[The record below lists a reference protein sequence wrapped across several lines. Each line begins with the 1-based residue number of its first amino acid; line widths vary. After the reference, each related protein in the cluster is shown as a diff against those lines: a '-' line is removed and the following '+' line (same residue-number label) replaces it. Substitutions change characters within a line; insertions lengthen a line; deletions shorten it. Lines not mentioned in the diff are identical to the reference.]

1 MSAGVGPPAAAD
13 DGASGAPHRAPFD
26 AVPTH
31 VSFPEMEQRILS
43 LWRERDIFRRSV
55 DERPADRIFSFY
67 EGPPTANGSPGIH
80 HVLARVFKDLI
91 PRYRTMRGD
100 RVPRKGGWDTHGLPV
115 ELEVER
121 ELGLTTKRDIEAYGI
136 EAFNR
141 RCRESVFRY
150 VREFQELTERV
161 GFWIDTD
168 DPYVTYDREYV
179 ESCWWIFRQLWDRDL
194 MFRDF
199 RVTPHCPRCETSLSS
214 HEVALGYREETP
226 DPSVTVRFRLDPSAA
241 PATPGSLRLG
251 DGVPTSILAWTTT
264 PWTLPGNTGLAVDPG
279 ASYALAELGGEGTRE
294 RLIVAEPLLPAML
307 GEPEV
312 LERVPGSEL
321 VGLRY
326 EPLYEASAWE
336 GVEPLV
342 LGRAGSRPLEPGEE
356 RGARRVVAADF
367 VETEPGEGGGTGI
380 VHVAPAFGEDDYD
393 VGREESLLFVQHVAP
408 AGEFVGGPFSGRFA
422 KDADAEIIADLER
435 RGLLWQAGTIHHTYP
450 FCWRCGTP
458 VLYYAKPSWYI
469 RTTAVRDALV
479 AHNREQVRWVPAN
492 VRDGRFGE
500 WLQSN
505 VDWAVSRERYWGTPL
520 PLWSC
525 ERCGGI
531 ECIGS
536 FEELRERSGA
546 EAEIEDPHRPYVD
559 EVTIPCRACGAEMRR
574 VPEVADAWF
583 DSGAMPYAQ
592 WHYPFEG
599 EETFRGRYPAD
610 YICEGMDQTRGWF
623 YTLHALATLL
633 HRAEAVPEGIAF
645 RNVISVGIILDGDG
659 QKMAKSRGNVVDP
672 FEVIDEHG
680 ADATRWYMYTTAPP
694 GNSRRFSTDLVGE
707 SSRRVLSTLWS
718 TYSFFVTYANLAGF
732 DPQAPPPVEA
742 RTDLDRWVRSELHRT
757 VARVTEG
764 LEAYEPADAARP
776 IAEFVDQLSN
786 WYVRRSRRR
795 FWRSNDSA
803 DTRAALA
810 TLYECLTT
818 LARLVAPFMPFVAD
832 ELHQNLVR
840 GRLAGAP
847 DSIHLDGWPEVD
859 REAIDA
865 LLAEEMAVVQR
876 MVSLGRGARQRAQV
890 RVRQPLS
897 RAVLIPRSAKE
908 RRAVERLQSEIAEE
922 LNVKSVDVAEEAGDR
937 VAYRLRP
944 HLPTLGPRLGP
955 AVAPLREAL
964 AGADAPAVV
973 ARMRAGEPVEIGG
986 VTLAAGEIVV
996 DVEPSEGWAAAEESG
1011 YTALLDLEVT
1021 PDLAAEGTAREIV
1034 RHLQELR
1041 RSAGL
1046 DVAARIHV
1054 RYRAS
1059 AAVANAVRA
1068 HGRWIAEE
1076 TLALSLE
1083 PAGGDGAPA
1092 VDGSAR
1098 TAVRVD
1104 GGEVMLALTPA
1115 T

>member
-1 MSAGVGPPAAAD
+1 MSAGAVS
-13 DGASGAPHRAPFD
+13 ASSSGVRPGGRFD
-26 AVPTH
+26 PVPTH
-31 VSFPEMEQRILS
+31 VSFPEMEKRILA

-55 DERPADRIFSFY
+55 EERPADRIFSFY

-91 PRYRTMRGD
+91 PRYRTMRGY

-121 ELGLTTKRDIEAYGI
+121 ELGLSTKREIEAYGI

-150 VREFQELTERV
+150 VQEFQELTERI

-168 DPYVTYDREYV
+168 DPYVTYHREYV
-179 ESCWWIFRQLWDRDL
+179 ESCWWIFRQLWDHDL

-214 HEVALGYREETP
+214 HEVALGYREGTP
-226 DPSVTVRFRLDPSAA
+226 DPSVTVRFRLEATQGAEAA
-241 PATPGSLRLG
+241 GELRLS

-264 PWTLPGNTGLAVDPG
+264 PWTLPGNTGLAVDP
-279 ASYALAELGGEGTRE
+279 AAHYVLAELGEAGSRE
-294 RLIVAEPLLPAML
+294 RLIVAERLLPSVL

-312 LERVPGSEL
+312 LVRVRGSRL

-336 GVEPLV
+336 GVEPLL
-342 LGRAGSRPLEPGEE
+342 LGREGSRALDPGEE
-356 RGARRVVAADF
+356 RRARRVVAADF

-380 VHVAPAFGEDDYD
+380 VHIAPAFGEDDYGI
-393 VGREESLLFVQHVAP
+393 GREESLLFVQHVAP
-408 AGEFVGGPFSGRFA
+408 SGEFVGGPFAGRFA
-422 KDADAEIIADLER
+422 KDADLEVIADLDR
-435 RGLLWQAGTIHHTYP
+435 RGLLWQSATIHHTYP

-469 RTTAVRDALV
+469 RTTAVRDRLV
-479 AHNREQVRWVPAN
+479 AHNRDQIRWVPAN

-520 PLWSC
+520 PLWLC
-525 ERCGGI
+525 DGCAEV

-536 FEELRERSGA
+536 FRELAERSGQGS
-546 EAEIEDPHRPYVD
+546 EIEDPHRPYVD
-559 EVTIPCRACGAEMRR
+559 EITLTCRRCASDMRR

-599 EETFRGRYPAD
+599 EATFGERFPAD

-633 HRAEAVPEGIAF
+633 HRAEAVPEGISF

-672 FEVIDEHG
+672 FAVVDEHG
-680 ADATRWYMYTTAPP
+680 ADATRWYMYTAAPP

-707 SSRRVLSTLWS
+707 SARRVLSTLWS

-732 DPQAPPPVEA
+732 DPAAPARPAA
-742 RTDLDRWVRSELHRT
+742 RTDLDSWVRSELHRT
-757 VARVTEG
+757 VERVTEG

-803 DTRAALA
+803 DTQAALA

-818 LARLVAPFMPFVAD
+818 LARLLAPFMPFVSD

-840 GRLAGAP
+840 DRVAGAP
-847 DSIHLDGWPEVD
+847 DSVHLDSWPDVD
-859 REAIDA
+859 RGAIDSE
-865 LLAEEMAVVQR
+865 LAAEMAVVQR
-876 MVSLGRGARQRAQV
+876 MVSLGRGARQRAGV
-890 RVRQPLS
+890 RVRQPLA
-897 RAVLIPRSAKE
+897 RAVLVPRTAAE
-908 RRAVERLQSEIAEE
+908 RAALERLRSEIAEE
-922 LNVKSVDVAEEAGDR
+922 LNVKAVDVADDAGDR
-937 VAYRLRP
+937 VVYRLRP
-944 HLPTLGPRLGP
+944 HLPTLGPRLG
-955 AVAPLREAL
+955 AGVGPLRAAL
-964 AGADAPAVV
+964 AEADARAVV
-973 ARMRAGEPVEIGG
+973 ARMRAGELAEVGG
-986 VTLAAGEIVV
+986 ITLGAGEIVV
-996 DVEPSEGWAAAEESG
+996 DVEPAAGWAAAEESG
-1011 YTALLDLEVT
+1011 YAALLDLTVT
-1021 PDLAAEGTAREIV
+1021 PELAAEGTAREIV

-1041 RSAGL
+1041 RTAGL

-1054 RYRAS
+1054 RYRAPG
-1059 AAVANAVRA
+1059 AVASACRE

-1083 PAGGDGAPA
+1083 PVDGGGAPPFPDA
-1092 VDGSAR
+1092 A
-1098 TAVRVD
+1098 TATVRID
-1104 GGEVMLALTPA
+1104 GGEVLLALTPA
-1115 T
+1115 S